1 MSLTLN
7 QITKQ
12 ITTLGNDHEQ
22 INFVYFGDVWER
34 LSNGEVTYPAMFFT
48 LTGANVLSKEIGYQ
62 FSLYFMDR
70 MLSEETN
77 ETEVLSDM
85 TQVAGDIVAQLRY
98 PTDYGKVTWT
108 VNQNLPLTFYTESDP
123 DYLAGVK
130 LDITL
135 TVPFINNRCEVPSN
149 YTY

>member
-1 MSLTLN
+1 MTLN
-7 QITKQ
+7 QIVKEL
-12 ITTLGNDHEQ
+12 TTIGNQHEQ
-22 INFVYFGDVWER
+22 IDFVYFGDVWER

-48 LTGANVLSKEIGYQ
+48 LTGASYGAKEIGFS

-70 MLSEETN
+70 MLNEETN

-85 TQVAGDIVAQLRY
+85 TQVAGDIVAQLRF
-98 PTDYGKVTWT
+98 PTDYQSVTWT
-108 VNQNLPLTFYTESDP
+108 LNQNLPITFYTESDP

-130 LDITL
+130 LDVTL

-149 YTY
+149 YTF

>member
-1 MSLTLN
+1 MTLN
-7 QITKQ
+7 QIVKEL
-12 ITTLGNDHEQ
+12 TTIGNQHEQ

-48 LTGANVLSKEIGYQ
+48 LLGANYAAKEIGFS

-98 PTDYGKVTWT
+98 PTDYANVTWT
-108 VNQNLPLTFYTESDP
+108 LNQNLPITFYTESDP

>member
-1 MSLTLN
+1 MSLSLN
-7 QITKQ
+7 QIVKQ

-48 LTGANVLSKEIGYQ
+48 LTGANILAKNIEYQ

-70 MLSEETN
+70 MLIEETN

-85 TQVAGDIVAQLRY
+85 TLVGQDIVAQLRY
-98 PTDYGKVTWT
+98 PKAVWT
-108 VNQNLPLTFYTESDP
+108 IGDNAPITFYTESDP

-130 LDITL
+130 IDITL
-135 TVPFINNRCEVPSN
+135 QLPYLNDRCAVPSI
-149 YTY
+149 YTF

>member
-1 MSLTLN
+1 MTLN
-7 QITKQ
+7 QIVKEL
-12 ITTLGNDHEQ
+12 TTIGNDHEQ

-48 LTGANVLSKEIGYQ
+48 LTGANVAAKEIGYS

-98 PTDYGKVTWT
+98 PTDYAKVTWT
-108 VNQNLPLTFYTESDP
+108 LNQNLPLTFYTESDP

-130 LDITL
+130 LDINL

>member
-7 QITKQ
+7 QVVKQ

-48 LTGANVLSKEIGYQ
+48 LTGANILAKNIEYQ

-70 MLSEETN
+70 MLMEESN
-77 ETEVLSDM
+77 ETEVLSD
-85 TQVAGDIVAQLRY
+85 TTLIGQDIVAQLRY
-98 PTDYGKVTWT
+98 PKAPWIIGDNASITY
-108 VNQNLPLTFYTESDP
+108 FTESDP

-130 LDITL
+130 IDITL
-135 TVPFINNRCEVPSN
+135 QLPYLNDRCQVPTI

>member
-1 MSLTLN
+1 MTLN
-7 QITKQ
+7 QIVKEL
-12 ITTLGNDHEQ
+12 TTIGNAHEQ

-48 LTGANVLSKEIGYQ
+48 LTGANFAAKEIGFQ

-77 ETEVLSDM
+77 ETDVLSDM

-98 PTDYGKVTWT
+98 PTDYANVTWQL
-108 VNQNLPLTFYTESDP
+108 NQNLPITFYTESDP

-130 LDITL
+130 LDVTL

>member
-1 MSLTLN
+1 MTLN
-7 QITKQ
+7 QIVTQLTK
-12 ITTLGNDHEQ
+12 LGNDHEQ

-34 LSNGEVTYPAMFFT
+34 LSKQEVTYPAMFFT
-48 LTGANVLSKEIGYQ
+48 LTGANIYAKEIGYS

-77 ETEVLSDM
+77 ETEVMSDM
-85 TQVAGDIVAQLRY
+85 TSVGQDIVAQLRY
-98 PTDYGKVTWT
+98 PEDYDNVTWSLGNNVPIT
-108 VNQNLPLTFYTESDP
+108 YYTESDP

-135 TVPFINNRCEVPSN
+135 TLPFINDRCQVPSN